1 MADIVYDYLGG
12 LYLNLTNECPC
23 RCVFCIR
30 DKMDTLGS
38 ASEMWHE
45 EAPDFDAIRIGFEF
59 GVGLSASASA
69 KLHSAY
75 LMHKIC
81 NTILI
86 YAENIWK
93 SEKIFKNNLFF
104 RILLLPL

>member
-1 MADIVYDYLGG
+1 MASADYLGRG
-12 LYLNLTNECPC
+12 SHRIAAFTPRSITITY
-23 RCVFCIR
+23 RCY
-30 DKMDTLGS
+30 GS
-38 ASEMWHE
+38 AGGYY
-45 EAPDFDAIRIGFEF
+45 APDFDAIRIGFEF

-81 NTILI
+81 NTIHI

-104 RILLLPL
+104 QILLLPL